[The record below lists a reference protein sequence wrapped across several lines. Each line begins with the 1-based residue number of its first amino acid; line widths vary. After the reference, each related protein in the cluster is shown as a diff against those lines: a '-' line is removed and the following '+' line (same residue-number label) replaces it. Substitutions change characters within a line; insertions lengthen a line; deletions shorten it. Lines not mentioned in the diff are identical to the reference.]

1 LSPWKI
7 CRATHKRILANFS
20 LFQHTWELNHHLIN
34 YYLMGK
40 DNLFDQFS
48 FSFSFMDIAAHV
60 GVELRDVIGSIT
72 TVRQYTQNI

>member
-20 LFQHTWELNHHLIN
+20 LFAQTLV

-48 FSFSFMDIAAHV
+48 FGFSFMDIAAHV
-60 GVELRDVIGSIT
+60 
-72 TVRQYTQNI
+72 